1 MGPLDGC
8 LRRLGVIEASREN
21 AAVALHSGAV
31 VLVFPGG
38 DYDSYR
44 PTFSEN
50 TIDFN
55 GRTGYVRTAIEAG
68 VPIVPTVS
76 IGGQETQL
84 FLTRGNWLA
93 RKLGLTKARMDILPV
108 SFGFPFGLSVIFPPN
123 VPLPSKIVTE
133 VLEPIDITA
142 RFGKDPDVAEVDE
155 YVRSVMQTALDRLAK
170 QRRFPSWADVRV
182 LRCRRRICDFGE
194 YAISLVLHEHVGT
207 EVGVK
212 RLNGMDAMLLYSETP
227 NLHTHTLKVAIID
240 PSGSDAEFSFDAF
253 RHHLRRRLHL
263 LEPLRYKL
271 VDIPWRLHHPMWLEN
286 CEVDLDYHLHRVQV
300 PAPGGRR
307 ELDAVIGEV
316 ASTPLDRSRPLW
328 EFHFAEGLSGG
339 RFALIGKIHHALADG
354 VASVNLLARA
364 MDLKDAPTDEQDND
378 EAGVTP
384 TTAGLLRAAG
394 RDHIRQIA
402 ELPGLVSDAAKGFSR
417 VRRRTRERGDH
428 PDLADA
434 FDAPPTF
441 LNHVVSP
448 QRRFATAALRLADV
462 KATAKAL
469 GITLNDLV
477 LATAAGGLRQLL
489 LRYDGKAD
497 RPIIASVPTA
507 TDKSERVTGNE
518 ISGLSISLPVHVAD
532 PAERAQLVALATK
545 IAKEDHEI
553 LGPRLYGQTDGLP
566 TDGDRPGGISVAGSA
581 RRAEQDD
588 ERRGVQRGRAARAW
602 PLRRR
607 PGQRDLL
614 DGRAVPGAPVNITVW
629 SYVDQLGIAVLTD
642 DETFN
647 DPHEATDALTAA
659 FSELRSAAGLSGRE
673 QHGRPDGRARVALA
687 AAQAARTAS
696 SAE

>member
-1 MGPLDGC
+1 M
-8 LRRLGVIEASREN
+8 
-21 AAVALHSGAV
+21 
-31 VLVFPGG
+31 
-38 DYDSYR
+38 
-44 PTFSEN
+44 
-50 TIDFN
+50 
-55 GRTGYVRTAIEAG
+55 
-68 VPIVPTVS
+68 
-76 IGGQETQL
+76 
-84 FLTRGNWLA
+84 
-93 RKLGLTKARMDILPV
+93 
-108 SFGFPFGLSVIFPPN
+108 
-123 VPLPSKIVTE
+123 
-133 VLEPIDITA
+133 
-142 RFGKDPDVAEVDE
+142 
-155 YVRSVMQTALDRLAK
+155 
-170 QRRFPSWADVRV
+170 
-182 LRCRRRICDFGE
+182 
-194 YAISLVLHEHVGT
+194 
-207 EVGVK
+207 K

-227 NLHTHTLKVAIID
+227 NLHTHTLKVAIVD
-240 PSGSDAEFSFDAF
+240 PAGGDGEFSFDAF

-286 CEVDLDYHLHRVQV
+286 CDVDLDYHLRRVQV

-328 EFHFAEGLSGG
+328 EFHVAEGLAGG

-378 EAGVTP
+378 EAGVRP

-402 ELPGLVSDAAKGFSR
+402 ELPRLVSDAAKGFSR
-417 VRRRTRERGDH
+417 VRRRTRERGNH

-448 QRRFATAALRLADV
+448 QRRFATAALRLADA

-469 GITLNDLV
+469 GITLNDLI
-477 LATAAGGLRQLL
+477 LAMAAGGLRELL
-489 LRYDGKAD
+489 LRYDGNAD

-553 LGPRLYGQTDGLP
+553 LGPRLYGQIMGYLP
-566 TDGDRPGGISVAGSA
+566 TAIAPAAFRWLGQRDAPNKMMNVAVSSVAGP
-581 RRAEQDD
+581 R
-588 ERRGVQRGRAARAW
+588 ERGHFGGAPVSEIYSTGV
-602 PLRRR
+602 LS
-607 PGQRDLL
+607 
-614 DGRAVPGAPVNITVW
+614 PGAPVNITVW
-629 SYVDQLGIAVLTD
+629 SYVEQLGIAVLTD

-647 DPHEATDALTAA
+647 DPHEATDALSAA
-659 FSELRSAAGLSGRE
+659 FSELRSAAGFSVGNSTVGLMAE
-673 QHGRPDGRARVALA
+673 HAL
-687 AAQAARTAS
+687 R
-696 SAE
+696 